1 MSQWSVYVVKA
12 ADDSLYTGIATDVA
26 RRLREHN
33 EGRIGARYLRGRTPV
48 TLLYQQALGDRSLAS
63 RAEYAIKRL
72 SRQDKLKLVRQAPD
86 AGELLQTLAIEQPV
100 GEHHGVDHTG

>member
-33 EGRIGARYLRGRTPV
+33 EGRIGARYLARFNVVYDFPGERMFLSPRTAGG
-48 TLLYQQALGDRSLAS
+48 QAG
-63 RAEYAIKRL
+63 
-72 SRQDKLKLVRQAPD
+72 P
-86 AGELLQTLAIEQPV
+86 
-100 GEHHGVDHTG
+100 